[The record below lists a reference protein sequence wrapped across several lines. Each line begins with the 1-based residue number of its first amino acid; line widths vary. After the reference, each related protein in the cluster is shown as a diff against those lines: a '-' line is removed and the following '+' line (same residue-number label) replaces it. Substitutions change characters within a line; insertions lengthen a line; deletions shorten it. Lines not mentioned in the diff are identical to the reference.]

1 MAERRVS
8 PGRRSEKEP
17 RPDEEQGPQS
27 PEEREA
33 ALPVGM
39 AGRHRGETV
48 KQLIRRAQP
57 ASRRKFPAIPV
68 AALETHVGYDVRPR
82 LWASIDWNY
91 L

>member
-1 MAERRVS
+1 
-8 PGRRSEKEP
+8 
-17 RPDEEQGPQS
+17 
-27 PEEREA
+27 
-33 ALPVGM
+33 M